1 METTDNIQER
11 LQKAFNDPV
20 FARSPQKR
28 RVALYII
35 EHPGKLTHHINAA
48 ASCGN
53 VSHTAMKAKLALI
66 ANGIAMYCH
75 PPKIPHRSAYGE
87 ISPVQCRNAELLE
100 NYDAKKW
107 GVL

>member
-1 METTDNIQER
+1 
-11 LQKAFNDPV
+11 
-20 FARSPQKR
+20 
-28 RVALYII
+28 
-35 EHPGKLTHHINAA
+35 
-48 ASCGN
+48 
-53 VSHTAMKAKLALI
+53 MKVKLALI
-66 ANGIAMYCH
+66 ANGITMYCH